1 MPRLIVFNQVTLDGY
16 FAGEHGDLSWA
27 HTSDRPDAEWKAFV
41 EENAKGG
48 DEGRH
53 HSHDEGYPE
62 IEYGRFPE
70 LHTVTG
76 PSCRLAPHARQT
88 GRS

>member
-48 DEGRH
+48 DEGRGH
-53 HSHDEGYPE
+53 
-62 IEYGRFPE
+62 PE
-70 LHTVTG
+70 L
-76 PSCRLAPHARQT
+76 PQRKSAAALHA
-88 GRS
+88 GGL